1 MPEEDPATASPEMT
15 LRDYVS
21 VLRRR
26 KWLVIVPMVIAPLV
40 SLGMS
45 LSQESRYRS
54 SAEVLV
60 REPPSATAVG
70 APERPMQQRVLQN
83 ELQRARGSALQDQ
96 VRDVVGPEPTLT
108 VRLVADEDT
117 DVFTF
122 TAESVDPAFAAR
134 AANVYAETYI
144 SERRRSLVEELVA
157 RMAVVDERLENLE
170 DDLEAA
176 SDEELELLI
185 AQRDQYE
192 FELESLQVSVDL
204 AQTSGASI
212 IDAAPVQTTPF
223 SPRPRRS
230 AFLSLIAGGLIG
242 VAAAFIVEHFDT
254 TVRDEDELAKATG
267 VPVLAVIPK
276 FDRETDEAAIV
287 TRDDPQS
294 QPAEAYRAL
303 RTSIQFISVDRE
315 MSIVQFTSAKP
326 GDGKTTSSVNLAV
339 AAARA
344 GQNVVVV
351 DCDLRR
357 PRVHEFFDLDNRQ
370 GFTTAMVGA
379 SLEEVARPIEGESN
393 LWAVTSGVVPPDPS
407 ELLSTVTAKSFLRS
421 LVPRFDLVIV
431 DTPPVLVVADP
442 LVVSASVDAVVL
454 VASANTT
461 QRRQV
466 RQAAAQLEQIK
477 APFIGTVLNGFDL
490 SSSSTYEYRYAYGQY
505 SPDVE

>member
-1 MPEEDPATASPEMT
+1 MT
-15 LRDYVS
+15 LRDYVA

-26 KWLVIVPMVIAPLV
+26 KWLVILPMVLAPLV
-40 SLGMS
+40 ALGLS
-45 LSQESRYRS
+45 LSQENRYRS

-83 ELQRARGSALQDQ
+83 ELQRAQGSALKDL
-96 VRDVVGPEPTLT
+96 VRDVVGNEPSLT

-122 TAESVDPAFAAR
+122 TAESIDPEFAAR
-134 AANVYAETYI
+134 AANTYAEVYI
-144 SERRRSLVEELVA
+144 SERRRSLVEELDA
-157 RMAVVDERLENLE
+157 RIAVVEERLAGIAAEIDAAE
-170 DDLEAA
+170 DEQLD
-176 SDEELELLI
+176 LLI
-185 AQRDQYE
+185 AQRSQYD

-204 AQTSGASI
+204 AESSGASI
-212 IDAAPVQTTPF
+212 IDAAPVQKTPF

-230 AFLSLIAGGLIG
+230 AFLALVVGTLIG
-242 VAAAFIVEHFDT
+242 AAAAFLVDHFDNT
-254 TVRDEDELAKATG
+254 LRDEDDLTKATG

-276 FDRETDEAAIV
+276 YDHTPTDDAEII
-287 TRDDPQS
+287 TRDEPQS

-303 RTSIQFISVDRE
+303 RTSIQFMAVDRE
-315 MSIVQFTSAKP
+315 LSVVQFTSAKP

-339 AAARA
+339 ACARA
-344 GQNVVVV
+344 GQRVVLV

-357 PRVHEFFDLDNRQ
+357 PRVHKFFALDNRQ
-370 GFTTAMVGA
+370 GFTTAMIGA
-379 SLEEVARPIEGESN
+379 SLDEVGQSIEGEPN
-393 LWAVTSGVVPPDPS
+393 LVVVTSGPVPPDPS
-407 ELLSTVTAKSFLRS
+407 ELLSTVTAKKFIRS
-421 LVPRFDLVIV
+421 LAQQFDLVIV

-461 QRRQV
+461 DRRQV
-466 RQAAAQLEQIK
+466 EHAAAQLIQIK

-490 SSSSTYEYRYAYGQY
+490 SSSSAYEYRYAYGQY
-505 SPDVE
+505 EPETV

>member
-1 MPEEDPATASPEMT
+1 MT
-15 LRDYVS
+15 LRDYVA

-26 KWLVIVPMVIAPLV
+26 KWLVVLPMVIAPLV
-40 SLGMS
+40 SLGLS

-96 VRDVVGPEPTLT
+96 VREVVGPEPTLT

-144 SERRRSLVEELVA
+144 DERRRSLVEELVA
-157 RMAVVDERLENLE
+157 RMAVVDERLENIE
-170 DDLEAA
+170 VDIEAA
-176 SDEELELLI
+176 GSDDEVELLV

-204 AQTSGASI
+204 AESSGASL
-212 IDAAPVQTTPF
+212 IDAAPVQSTPF

-230 AFLSLIAGGLIG
+230 AFLALVAGALIG

-254 TVRDEDELAKATG
+254 TIRDEEELAKATG

-276 FDRETDEAAIV
+276 FERNIDVAAIV

-315 MSIVQFTSAKP
+315 LSIVQFTSAKP
-326 GDGKTTSSVNLAV
+326 GDGKTTTSVNLAV

-344 GQNVVVV
+344 GQNVIVV

-357 PRVHEFFDLDNRQ
+357 PRVHEFFGLDNQQ

-379 SLEEVARPIEGESN
+379 SLDEVAQPIDDEPT

-407 ELLSTVTAKSFLRS
+407 ELLSTVTAKRFLRS

-442 LVVSASVDAVVL
+442 LVVSASVDAVVM
-454 VASANTT
+454 VASANATD
-461 QRRQV
+461 RRQV
-466 RQAAAQLEQIK
+466 QQAAAQLEQIK

-490 SSSSTYEYRYAYGQY
+490 TTSSTYEYRYAYGQY
-505 SPDVE
+505 TPDTV

>member
-1 MPEEDPATASPEMT
+1 MT
-15 LRDYVS
+15 LRDYVA

-26 KWLVIVPMVIAPLV
+26 KWLVILPMVIAPLV
-40 SLGMS
+40 SLGLS

-83 ELQRARGSALQDQ
+83 ELQRARGSALQDE
-96 VRDVVGPEPTLT
+96 VRQVVGPEPTLT

-144 SERRRSLVEELVA
+144 DERRRSLVEELVA
-157 RMAVVDERLENLE
+157 RMSVVDERLENIGV
-170 DDLEAA
+170 DIAA
-176 SDEELELLI
+176 AGSDEEVELLMT
-185 AQRDQYE
+185 QRDQYE

-204 AQTSGASI
+204 AESSGTSL
-212 IDAAPVQTTPF
+212 IDAAPVQSTPF

-230 AFLSLIAGGLIG
+230 AFLALVAGALIG

-254 TVRDEDELAKATG
+254 TVRDEEELAKATG

-276 FDRETDEAAIV
+276 FERNTDAAAIV

-315 MSIVQFTSAKP
+315 LSIIQFTSAKP

-339 AAARA
+339 AAAHA
-344 GQNVVVV
+344 
-351 DCDLRR
+351 
-357 PRVHEFFDLDNRQ
+357 
-370 GFTTAMVGA
+370 
-379 SLEEVARPIEGESN
+379 
-393 LWAVTSGVVPPDPS
+393 PDR
-407 ELLSTVTAKSFLRS
+407 T
-421 LVPRFDLVIV
+421 
-431 DTPPVLVVADP
+431 
-442 LVVSASVDAVVL
+442 
-454 VASANTT
+454 
-461 QRRQV
+461 
-466 RQAAAQLEQIK
+466 
-477 APFIGTVLNGFDL
+477 
-490 SSSSTYEYRYAYGQY
+490 
-505 SPDVE
+505 